1 MTMKVSIVVSNYL
14 QEVGIMNS
22 HILEHI
28 ASEKNMDVMLSVEF
42 FIAMAAVIS
51 VVGLIFF
58 AAL

>member
-1 MTMKVSIVVSNYL
+1 
-14 QEVGIMNS
+14 MNS